1 MSEIRW
7 KQRFENFENAFNKLK
22 MVIEAYKKDTLDEIY
37 QMAMIQAFEFTYE
50 LGWKTMKDFLKHEG
64 IRVNTPRETIK
75 QAFANEVIVDGQVWI
90 DMLEDR
96 NLMSHTYSEKNAIIA
111 IDHIIN
117 NYVLSIE
124 QVYNY
129 FKERL

>member
-1 MSEIRW
+1 MLEVRW

-22 MVIEAYKKDTLDEIY
+22 MVIEVYKKDNNNEIY

-64 IRVNTPRETIK
+64 IKVNMPRETIK
-75 QAFANEVIVDGQVWI
+75 QAFTNEIIEDGQVWI

-96 NLMSHTYSEKNAIIA
+96 NLMSHTYSEENAKTA
-111 IDHIIN
+111 IDHIVN
-117 NYVLSIE
+117 NYVPSIE
-124 QVYNY
+124 QVHSY